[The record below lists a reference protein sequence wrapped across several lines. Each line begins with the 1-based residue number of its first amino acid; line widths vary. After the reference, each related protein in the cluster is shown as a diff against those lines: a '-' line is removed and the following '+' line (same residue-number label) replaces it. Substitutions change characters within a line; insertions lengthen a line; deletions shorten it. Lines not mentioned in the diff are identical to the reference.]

1 MVQSVMSIPKACK
14 TQPSHF
20 KCHCNF
26 CMQYGDAFTLKL
38 AGRSITF
45 LFSPAAIQQF
55 FSAPDAQIA
64 FR

>member
-1 MVQSVMSIPKACK
+1 
-14 TQPSHF
+14 
-20 KCHCNF
+20 
-26 CMQYGDAFTLKL
+26 MQYGDVFTLKL